1 MNTIFLLMAQYDGQV
16 IVPLDRVCADY
27 FTHLTP
33 EKLKMKVAAGQI
45 DLVIVPI
52 EQSQKSA
59 RGVHVNDL
67 ADYLDIQR
75 DKAKT
80 EHDRLMGRRPK
91 TLPRQSVSKV
101 EIGNDRPA
109 EPAEQS
115 IQFIRLPEVKRIT
128 GMSTTTIY
136 EMANADQFPKQVK
149 LGGRAVAW
157 VKSDVLAW
165 CADKIERAKESDL

>member
-1 MNTIFLLMAQYDGQV
+1 MNTLFFLMAQYDGRV

-33 EKLKMKVAAGQI
+33 EKLKAKVAAGQI

-52 EQSQKSA
+52 EQCQKSA

-80 EHDRLMGRRPK
+80 EHDRQMGRRLK

-101 EIGNDRPA
+101 KMKTDRLV
-109 EPAEQS
+109 EPVEPVEQS
-115 IQFIRLPEVKRIT
+115 IQFIRLPEVKRLT
-128 GMSTTTIY
+128 GMGTTMIY
-136 EMANADQFPKQVK
+136 EMANAGLFPRQVK

-165 CADKIERAKESDL
+165 SKDKIEKAKK

>member
-1 MNTIFLLMAQYDGQV
+1 MNTLFLLMAQYDGRV
-16 IVPLDRVCADY
+16 IIPLSQVCADY

-33 EKLKMKVAAGQI
+33 EKLKTKVAAGHI

-75 DKAKT
+75 EKAKT

-91 TLPRQSVSKV
+91 TLHRQSVRKV
-101 EIGNDRPA
+101 GMKTDRPV
-109 EPAEQS
+109 EPVEHS
-115 IQFIRLPEVKRIT
+115 IQFIRLPEVKRLT
-128 GMSTTTIY
+128 GIGTTMIY
-136 EMANADQFPKQVK
+136 EMVNANQFPKQVK

-157 VKSDVLAW
+157 VKSEVLAW